1 MGNAF
6 RKIFQTVKFIATE
19 DKKVFFFLIAFFLYI
34 DGVGTIIDN
43 CINIGTDL
51 NLSTVGQVICLLA
64 TQVVAFGGSLVF
76 AKLSKKYDTVRL
88 ILVCIVGYF
97 VVCLYALTLK
107 KSAGIQLSGIRC
119 RMLSGVDPVPVE
131 ILFFQNYSAG

>member
-1 MGNAF
+1 MMGHDFDSFFTNSGF
-6 RKIFQTVKFIATE
+6 TE
-19 DKKVFFFLIAFFLYI
+19 VADKKVFFFLIAFFLYI

-76 AKLSKKYDTVRL
+76 AKLSKKYDTVQL
-88 ILVCIVGYF
+88 ILVCIAGYF
-97 VVCLYALTLK
+97 IVCLYARSFHRIT
-107 KSAGIQLSGIRC
+107 R
-119 RMLSGVDPVPVE
+119 E
-131 ILFFQNYSAG
+131 NILVCMIFFQKEHLSLDRL